1 MIEPLPNDMTLPP
14 GMLIIA
20 RGAIGVP
27 YIVRVQG
34 DGTWLCVAGVFS
46 GRHWDGPTKS
56 RRALAIIEEG
66 DVIEDLGLVARG
78 GELVKVVPK

>member
-14 GMLIIA
+14 GMLLIA

-34 DGTWLCVAGVFS
+34 DGTWLCVAGIFS
-46 GRHWDGPTKS
+46 GRRVVARR

-78 GELVKVVPK
+78 GELVDVVPS